1 MIQLSNAQ
9 RNRAYCALRYKQT
22 YSVIHLFKIDNKTN
36 KPTDFQRIMPIVSGL
51 FVPKLRPAI
60 HLGDINLLRNSILDN
75 SNQVDNLRI
84 NFANSC
90 SNRIFYCIFASLLR

>member
-1 MIQLSNAQ
+1 MHSGTD
-9 RNRAYCALRYKQT
+9 YCALRHKQT

-51 FVPKLRPAI
+51 FVPQLRPAI
-60 HLGDINLLRNSILDN
+60 HLGDINLLRNSILEN

-90 SNRIFYCIFASLLR
+90 TNQFFIVSLH

>member
-1 MIQLSNAQ
+1 MITAIVTLNAQ

-51 FVPKLRPAI
+51 FVPKLRPSI
-60 HLGDINLLRNSILDN
+60 HLGDINLLKNSILDVI
-75 SNQVDNLRI
+75 SSKAKSI
-84 NFANSC
+84 
-90 SNRIFYCIFASLLR
+90 